1 MSQYR
6 VGVIGCGRISRF
18 HVNGYRLVPQTAV
31 VAGAEPEPA
40 IRENFGREFGVTAL
54 YADYRE
60 MLAQEHLDIVSI
72 CTWPPLHAEMVIA
85 AAEAG
90 PRAIIC
96 EKPMAVNLREADS
109 MLDACE
115 RSGALLLVSH
125 QRRFHPCYR
134 TARDLVAAGEIGEL
148 IAVHGICM
156 GDLLTDGTHNIDLLR
171 FYVGDVPI
179 KWVFGQIDTS
189 EVKYR
194 YGHLTEK
201 GSLVSFEFANGV
213 RGLME
218 LGAAAPRAY
227 QKAYLRGSGG
237 LIEVGGDG
245 DLRVKLIRSGQPE
258 PQVIAPSVESPY
270 LPFQQEVEALFQS
283 FAHGV
288 EHPLAGKQARADL
301 EVLLAA
307 FESARRQCIIEL
319 PLTIAEHPL
328 EQMIENLPITPEIE
342 GERRKTRLGA

>member
-6 VGVIGCGRISRF
+6 VGVSGCGRISRF
-18 HVNGYRLVPQTAV
+18 HVNGYLKVPQTSV
-31 VAGAEPEPA
+31 VAGAEPELS
-40 IRENFGREFGVTAL
+40 IRQNFGQEFGVTAL

-60 MLAQEHLDIVSI
+60 MLAQEQLDIVSI

-85 AAEAG
+85 AAAAG
-90 PRAIIC
+90 ARGIIC
-96 EKPMAVNLREADS
+96 EKPMAVNLQEADA

-115 RSGALLLVSH
+115 RSGTLLLVSH

-134 TARDLVAAGEIGEL
+134 AARDLVAAGEIGEL
-148 IAVHGICM
+148 IRAHGICM

-171 FYVGDVPI
+171 FYAGDVPI
-179 KWVFGQIDTS
+179 KWVFGQIDAS

-201 GSLVSFEFANGV
+201 GSLVNFEFANGV

-218 LGAAAPRAY
+218 LGSVAPRAY
-227 QKAYLRGSGG
+227 QKAYLYGSAG

-245 DLRVKLIRSGQPE
+245 DLRVKVVRPGQPE
-258 PQVIAPSVESPY
+258 PLVIEPPVENPY
-270 LPFQQEVEALFQS
+270 LPFQLEVEALLQS
-283 FAHGV
+283 FAQGV
-288 EHPLAGKQARADL
+288 EHPLAGKQARTNL

-307 FESARRQCIIEL
+307 FESARRQRIIEL
-319 PLTIAEHPL
+319 PLTIAGHPL
-328 EQMIENLPITPEIE
+328 EQMIENVSIAPEIE